1 MIDKAI
7 AKITDE
13 MMKSNNPAIRA
24 IEEHLTKLCTNN
36 QVAEKILAPEKTL
49 NGAYETMRNEAKKI
63 AQGAREVCISDEEG
77 FRIVEKYFGIEKAE
91 KEKQTAKID
100 IMDLL

>member
-13 MMKSNNPAIRA
+13 MMKSNNPAIRH
-24 IEEHLTKLCTNN
+24 IEEHLTAICTNEE
-36 QVAEKILAPEKTL
+36 VAEKILAEGKTL
-49 NGAYETMRNEAKKI
+49 QGAYNAMKNEARRMSGGSGEI
-63 AQGAREVCISDEEG
+63 CISDEDG
-77 FRIVEKYFGIEKAE
+77 FRIADEYFGISANKDAP
-91 KEKQTAKID
+91 AKID